1 MNKTTTLKI
10 GIILLAVGIIITA
23 IFGYKINEAKGFLDT
38 LNSMPNSW
46 KNSSGSWS
54 DGINAWS
61 GNLDEAKP
69 GLYIGIG
76 ALVTG
81 AIFVLIG
88 ITLNKQTNINQ
99 NKAKHASSTTQTDPY
114 MRLQKLTSLYEQGL
128 LTEEEYRKKREDI
141 VSKL

>member
-1 MNKTTTLKI
+1 MNKSTTLTI
-10 GIILLAVGIIITA
+10 GVILLVVGIIITA
-23 IFGYKINEAKGFLDT
+23 IFGYQVNKAKGFLDT
-38 LNSMPNSW
+38 LNSMPDSW
-46 KNSSGSWS
+46 KDSSGSWN
-54 DGINAWS
+54 DGIDAWS

-99 NKAKHASSTTQTDPY
+99 NEAKHASSTTQTDPY
-114 MRLQKLTSLYEQGL
+114 MRLKKLTSLYEQGL